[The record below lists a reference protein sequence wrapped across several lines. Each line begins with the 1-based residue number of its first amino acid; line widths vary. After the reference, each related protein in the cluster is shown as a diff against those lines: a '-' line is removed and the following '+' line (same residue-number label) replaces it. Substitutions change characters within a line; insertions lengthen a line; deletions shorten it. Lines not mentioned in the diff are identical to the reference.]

1 MHNKPVIN
9 DDDSDSSLK
18 QRIYTIIFGTDTP
31 AGELFDMVLI
41 YAILLSVLIVILDSV
56 STLSVPYGD
65 YLRLAEWV
73 FTIAFTL
80 EYATRIY
87 ISPKPWGYVRS
98 FYGIVDLLSIL
109 PSYLGLIYADI
120 GFLLIVRLLRVL
132 RVFRVLKLMRYLGEA
147 NLLLRSLLMSRR
159 KVFVFFSFV
168 LVLAVIFGS
177 LMFVVEGPENG
188 FTSIPRSVYWTIVTI
203 TTVGYGDIT
212 PHTIL
217 GQMIATLVMLTGY
230 SIIAVP
236 TGIFTAEI
244 AQEMQRQ
251 RSEKNCQNCDKS
263 GHEVDADYCRKCG
276 AGLPSIEK
284 IVEKK

>member
-1 MHNKPVIN
+1 MSN
-9 DDDSDSSLK
+9 DHSTNEPSDKELEGSLK
-18 QRIYTIIFGTDTP
+18 HRIYTIIFGTNTP
-31 AGELFDMVLI
+31 EGKLFDLVLI
-41 YAILLSVLIVILDSV
+41 YTILFSVVVVVLDSV
-56 STLSVPYGD
+56 DALSSDYGV
-65 YLRLAEWV
+65 YLKTIEWIL
-73 FTIAFTL
+73 TIAFTI
-80 EYATRIY
+80 EYAVRIY
-87 ISPKPWGYVRS
+87 SSPNPWGYIRS

-109 PSYLGLIYADI
+109 PSYLGLFYADI
-120 GFLLIVRLLRVL
+120 GYLLVIRILRVL

-147 NLLLRSLLMSRR
+147 NLLMRSMVLSRR
-159 KVFVFFSFV
+159 KIFVFFSFV

-212 PHTIL
+212 PHTVF
-217 GQMIATLVMLTGY
+217 GQLIATLVMLTGY

-251 RSEKNCQNCDKS
+251 RLVKHCQNCNTS
-263 GHEVDADYCRKCG
+263 GHETDAEYCRKCG
-276 AGLPSIEK
+276 AELPDE
-284 IVEKK
+284 